1 MKNFIVAGAVVL
13 GFIAPITVALVSG
26 VKLGTESAGLFLA
39 FSWVIA
45 IISGVLTK
53 AIQAQMESEG

>member
-13 GFIAPITVALVSG
+13 GFIAPITVALASG

-39 FSWVIA
+39 FSWVVA
-45 IISGVLTK
+45 IVSGVVTK
-53 AIQAQMESEG
+53 AIQLDSED